1 MTMSVAEIVERQERI
16 GREPILMP
24 NPAKMAKVLEEFQA
38 KTPRSAARFER
49 AQQLLPRGSE
59 HTLPIKV
66 PYPLFMSHGQG
77 SHLQDIDGNEYV
89 DYILSGGAIVLGHNH
104 PELNREITEL
114 IRSRTNFHG
123 FFDELELAAAERIV
137 GHFPAVEK
145 VRFTASGSEA
155 NLAALRI
162 ARSYTGRKKI
172 IKFRG
177 GYHGWGDP
185 FMDDLEVPGSGR
197 IIAHGVPEELL
208 DLTVLVF
215 QDDLDGLEAA
225 LASGEIAAVIC
236 EPMGAESG
244 LVPVREDFHR
254 QAMDLAHQH
263 GTLYIFDE
271 VVTGLRVGLGGAQA
285 LLGVEPDL
293 TTLGKGLMNGYPS
306 CGAVCG
312 KAEIMETASTGLPDE
327 RAFAYLA
334 GTLSGN
340 TLSVAAAYHTIRLLE
355 QPGVMENMQAMAV
368 DYVGKL
374 NAMFERRGTSFFAY
388 HHGGIIRIELTA
400 PHAVPLT
407 SPEAIGEVLTRRGIL
422 AQYALAVH
430 HQGVL
435 SRMGRDMISTA
446 HTPEDNDKAVA
457 AYEAMIDLLE

>member
-1 MTMSVAEIVERQERI
+1 MTMDVAEILRRQERI
-16 GREPILMP
+16 GREPIPMP
-24 NPAKMAKVLEEFQA
+24 HPDKMQAIVEAFQA
-38 KTPRSAARFER
+38 KTPSSAARFQQ
-49 AQQLLPRGSE
+49 AQTLLPRGSE
-59 HTLPIKV
+59 HTLPVKL
-66 PYPLFMSHGQG
+66 PYPLFMRQGQG
-77 SHLQDIDGNEYV
+77 SHVQDLDGNDYV

-104 PELNREITEL
+104 PELNREICEL
-114 IRSRTNFHG
+114 ISARTNFHG

-137 GHFPAVEK
+137 DHFPSVEK

-162 ARSYTGRKKI
+162 ARSYTGRNKV
-172 IKFRG
+172 IKYRG

-185 FMDDLEVPGSGR
+185 FMADLEIPGSGR
-197 IIAHGVPEELL
+197 IITHGIPDELL
-208 DLTVLVF
+208 DLTELVY

-225 LASGEIAAVIC
+225 LAGGDIAAVIC

-244 LVPVREDFHR
+244 LVPVSPGFHR
-254 QAMDLAHQH
+254 DAIELAHRH

-285 LLGVEPDL
+285 LQGVSPDL
-293 TTLGKGLMNGYPS
+293 TTLGKGLMNGYPG

-312 KAEIMETASTGLPDE
+312 KAEIMDTASTGLPDE
-327 RAFAYLA
+327 RPFAYVA

-355 QPGVMENMQAMAV
+355 QPGVMGHMQAMAT

-388 HHGGIIRIELTA
+388 ALGGIIRIELTA

-407 SPEAIGEVLTRRGIL
+407 SAEAIGEVMRRRGIL
-422 AQYALAVH
+422 AHYALVVH
-430 HQGVL
+430 DQGVL

-446 HTPEDNDKAVA
+446 HTAEDNDKAVA
-457 AYEAMIDLLE
+457 AYSALIDLLV

>member
-1 MTMSVAEIVERQERI
+1 MSMDVHEIKERQERI
-16 GREPILMP
+16 GREPLRMP
-24 NPAKMAKVLEEFQA
+24 HPERMAKVREEFRA
-38 KTPRSAARFER
+38 RTPGSAARSER
-49 AQQLLPRGSE
+49 AQRLLPRGSE
-59 HTLPIKV
+59 HTLPITV
-66 PYPLFMSHGQG
+66 PYPLFMSHGEG
-77 SHLQDIDGNEYV
+77 SRVRDVDGNEYV

-104 PELNREITEL
+104 PELNREIAAL
-114 IRSRTNFHG
+114 ISSRTNFHG
-123 FFDELELAAAERIV
+123 FYDEMELEAAQRIV
-137 GHFPAVEK
+137 DHFPAVEK

-162 ARSYTGRKKI
+162 ARSFTGRRKI

-197 IIAHGVPEELL
+197 IIAHGIPEELL
-208 DLTVLVF
+208 DLTVLVS
-215 QDDLDGLEAA
+215 QDDLEGLEAV
-225 LASGEIAAVIC
+225 LAQGDIAAVIC

-244 LVPVREDFHR
+244 LVPVSEGFHR
-254 QAMDLAHQH
+254 QALGLAHDH
-263 GTLYIFDE
+263 GALYIFDE

-285 LLGVEPDL
+285 LLGATPDL
-293 TTLGKGLMNGYPS
+293 TTLGKGLMNGYPG

-312 KAEIMETASTGLPDE
+312 KAEIMDTASTGLPDQ
-327 RAFAYLA
+327 RPFAYVA

-340 TLSVAAAYHTIRLLE
+340 TLSAAAAYHTLRLLE
-355 QPGVMENMQAMAV
+355 QPGVMDHLRAV
-368 DYVGKL
+368 AADYVGKL
-374 NAMFERRGTSFFAY
+374 NALFQQRGTSFFAY

-407 SPEAIGEVLTRRGIL
+407 SPEAIGEVLMRRALL
-422 AQYALAVH
+422 ADYALAVH

-446 HTPEDNDKAVA
+446 HTPEDNDQAVA
-457 AYEAMIDLLE
+457 AYGALIDLLE